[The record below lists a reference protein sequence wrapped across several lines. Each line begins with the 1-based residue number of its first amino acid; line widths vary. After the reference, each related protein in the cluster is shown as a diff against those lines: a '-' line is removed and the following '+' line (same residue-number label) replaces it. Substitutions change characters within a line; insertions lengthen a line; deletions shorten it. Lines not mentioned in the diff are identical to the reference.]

1 MSKLKGHIKLHR
13 KIVNWRWFKEPNTVV
28 VWLAILANVEWRK
41 RAELKPGQWFTTVKE
56 LCEITGLKPQQVRTA
71 LNHLTNGT
79 TNEITIKSTN
89 KGSLIT
95 VENWRFYQ
103 MNPRQATNDSTNE
116 STSNLT
122 NLPLYEEVEEVKE
135 GQNGDGD
142 SEGIPTPMPEEF
154 KQQMANLFGWNR
166 KDN

>member
-1 MSKLKGHIKLHR
+1 MSRLKGHIKLHR
-13 KIVNWRWFKEPNTVV
+13 KITKWRWFKEPNTVV

-41 RAELKPGQWFTTVKE
+41 KAELKPGQWFTTVKE

-71 LNHLTNGT
+71 LNHLTNGS

-95 VENWRFYQ
+95 VANWRFYQ
-103 MNPRQATNDSTNE
+103 MNPKDLTNDLANE
-116 STSNLT
+116 TANGST
-122 NLPLYEEVEEVKE
+122 NLPLYEEVEEVEE
-135 GQNGDGD
+135 GQSDGGE
-142 SEGIPTPMPEEF
+142 SEFIPTSPPEEF
-154 KQQMANLFGWNR
+154 QRQMANLFGWDR